1 MCTPWRGS
9 LSRMNT
15 PAEHAVQDADNPL
28 LELEGLPPFS
38 RIRPQHALPAIQRLI
53 EDNRALL
60 EELLRQGGPWR
71 WETLIQPLDEAEDR
85 LERAWAPIRHMNAV
99 VNTPELREAYNA
111 CLPLLSDY
119 HTDIGQNAR
128 LQAAYQALHDD
139 ASFANL
145 EPGQRKAIE
154 DALRG
159 FHLSGVDLP
168 EADKRRFKEIQQRLS
183 ELKSKYEENVLDATH
198 AWSRRFDD
206 PAPLAGLPES
216 ALEQAREAARARNE
230 SGWMITLEFPSYYA
244 VITHADDRA
253 LRREVYE
260 AYTTRAS
267 DQGLHA
273 GQWDNGPLMEEI
285 LELRQE
291 AARLLGFKTYAER
304 SLATKMAESPQQVMD
319 FLRDLARRSRP
330 RAEDELEELRAFARE
345 HLGLDEIEP
354 WDLAYAAEKLRQH
367 KFDLSQEDL
376 KPYFPVDRVIEGLFG
391 LVSRLFG
398 VEIREREGVDTWH
411 PTVRF
416 FDILEADGSLRGSFY
431 LDLYARPHKRGGA
444 WMDECISRMRH
455 SDGRLQHPVAF
466 LTCNSAPPA
475 GDRPALFT
483 HDEVITLFHEFGHG
497 LQHML
502 TRIDWPE
509 VSGINGVEWDAVEL
523 PSQFMENWCWERE
536 ALDLFA
542 RHYET
547 DEPMPEALFDKLTES
562 RHFHAALQMLRQ
574 IEFGL
579 FDMRIHH
586 EPEAVREKGI
596 QGILDEVREEVALIR
611 PPAWNRFQNSFSHIF
626 AGGYAA
632 GYYSYKW
639 AEVLSADAFA
649 RFEEEGLFDPRVGA
663 DFLHTVLELG
673 GSRPAME
680 VFRAFRG
687 REPRIDALLRH
698 NGLD

>member
-1 MCTPWRGS
+1 
-9 LSRMNT
+9 
-15 PAEHAVQDADNPL
+15 
-28 LELEGLPPFS
+28 
-38 RIRPQHALPAIQRLI
+38 
-53 EDNRALL
+53 
-60 EELLRQGGPWR
+60 
-71 WETLIQPLDEAEDR
+71 
-85 LERAWAPIRHMNAV
+85 
-99 VNTPELREAYNA
+99 
-111 CLPLLSDY
+111 
-119 HTDIGQNAR
+119 
-128 LQAAYQALHDD
+128 
-139 ASFANL
+139 
-145 EPGQRKAIE
+145 
-154 DALRG
+154 
-159 FHLSGVDLP
+159 
-168 EADKRRFKEIQQRLS
+168 
-183 ELKSKYEENVLDATH
+183 
-198 AWSRRFDD
+198 
-206 PAPLAGLPES
+206 
-216 ALEQAREAARARNE
+216 
-230 SGWMITLEFPSYYA
+230 
-244 VITHADDRA
+244 
-253 LRREVYE
+253 
-260 AYTTRAS
+260 
-267 DQGLHA
+267 
-273 GQWDNGPLMEEI
+273 
-285 LELRQE
+285 
-291 AARLLGFKTYAER
+291 
-304 SLATKMAESPQQVMD
+304 
-319 FLRDLARRSRP
+319 ARRSRP
-330 RAEDELEELRAFARE
+330 RAEEEFAELSAFARDE
-345 HLGLDEIEP
+345 LGIEELEA
-354 WDLAYAAEKLRQH
+354 WDVAYAAEKLRQR
-367 KFDLSQEDL
+367 KFDLSQEEL
-376 KPYFPVDRVIEGLFG
+376 KPYFPVDQVIEGLFG

-398 VEIREREGVDTWH
+398 VEIREREGVDVWH

-416 FDILEADGSLRGSFY
+416 FDILEPDGSLRGSFY

-455 SDGRLQHPVAF
+455 ADGRVQKPVAF

-502 TRIDWPE
+502 TCIDWPE

-547 DEPMPEALFDKLTES
+547 GEPMPQALFDKLMAS

-579 FDMRIHH
+579 FDMRIHN
-586 EPEAVREKGI
+586 EPEAVHEKGI

-649 RFEEEGLFDPRVGA
+649 RFEEEGLFNPAVGA

-687 REPRIDALLRH
+687 REPSIDALLRH
-698 NGLD
+698 NGLA